1 MTNVNIIFD
10 GLFDDADIIAV
21 PDEMAFEIEELGQ
34 QFLDWILRTEDKEYW
49 TTINGQKCAVAET
62 DGFIKWLNLYC
73 LSDEGKA
80 YVVDRNTSC
89 CQQYRIVE
97 F

>member
-10 GLFDDADIIAV
+10 NLLDDADIIAV
-21 PDEMAFEIEELGQ
+21 PDEIAFEIEELGQ
-34 QFLDWILRTEDKEYW
+34 RFLHWIPHSEDKEYW

-62 DGFIKWLNLYC
+62 DGFIKWLNSYYF
-73 LSDEGKA
+73 SDEGRA
-80 YVVDRNTSC
+80 YVVARNTGYC
-89 CQQYRIVE
+89 PQYRIVE